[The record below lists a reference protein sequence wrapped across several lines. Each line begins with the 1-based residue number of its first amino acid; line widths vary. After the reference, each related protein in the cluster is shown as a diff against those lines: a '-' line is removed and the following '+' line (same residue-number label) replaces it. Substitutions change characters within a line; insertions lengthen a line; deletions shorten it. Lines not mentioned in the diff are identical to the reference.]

1 MRVKNRKGEYE
12 DCRLDAVTERI
23 KKACSF
29 YSDLNQNVIDPVFI
43 ATKVCNNMKDGITT
57 IELDEISIGI
67 CMNLSLV
74 NQEFGT
80 LGSRIAINN
89 HQKTTDFS
97 FSDAMKMLYN
107 NIDKNNKQSPK
118 ISKRMFDIVN
128 SHGHQIDTMIHHS
141 RDYLINFFGFKTL
154 ERSYFSKIGS
164 RSVETPQFLWMR
176 VALGIW
182 DDDIEKAQNTYELLS
197 MKYFTHATPTLFNSG
212 TPNNNLLSCFLI
224 GTGDSVHDIFN
235 TIHDCAMISKVAGG
249 IGVHISNIRS
259 RNSYVRGTGG
269 KSDGILPMLRV
280 YNDTAEYINQGDRR
294 KGSFAMYI
302 EPWHADVV
310 EFLYSKRNQGIEA
323 ERARDLFYALWV
335 PDLFMERVEQ
345 NEVWSLMCPDECPGL
360 SDSYGQEFKDL
371 YESYEKDKK
380 YRKQLKA
387 REIWNILI
395 TTQIETGMPY
405 MCYKDSFNM
414 KSNQMNIGTIKS
426 SNLCAEIALYSDKN
440 QYACCNLASVRL
452 HSFLVPSEHTMK
464 MKNSNIRLYGKK
476 DCKYCSMAIALFV
489 EHDIKYKYIS
499 LDDNELRE
507 LFFTKYN
514 VKTVPQIFVDTE
526 LIGGFS
532 NLLDLVR
539 PTIDYN
545 KMRTTVHTIVENLNR
560 IIDINYY
567 PVEQTRISNLS
578 YRPIG
583 IGVQGLAD
591 VFMSMWLPF
600 DSPMAR
606 KINVEIFETLYYSAV
621 EKSMLLSRERKDLWD
636 MKELVFNKYESVH
649 TDYPGAYNKFY
660 GSPLQTGKFQFDLWN
675 VIPSDRYNWK
685 SLMGEIQKYGVRNST
700 LIALMPTASTAQI
713 LNSVEAFEPISSNMY
728 IRRTLAGEFKVVNE
742 YLMKVLYNM
751 NMWDEKMKYRIMH
764 YRGSIQEI
772 KQIPTEIREIFKT
785 AYEIK
790 QKSIIDM
797 AVDRGAFVCQSQ
809 SLNIFINEQNP
820 EKFADILTKVHFH
833 GWKKGLK
840 TGSYYIRS
848 KAAVDT
854 QTFTLTP
861 DLEEEFRKE
870 SFQNENETCMSCG
883 S

>member
-1 MRVKNRKGEYE
+1 MREKNRKGEYE

>member
-89 HQKTTDFS
+89 HQKTTDFC

-107 NIDKNNKQSPK
+107 NVDKNNKQSPK
-118 ISKRMFDIVN
+118 ISKSMFDIVN
-128 SHGHQIDTMIHHS
+128 SHGNQIDTMIHHS

-164 RSVETPQFLWMR
+164 RSMETPQFLWMR

-224 GTGDSVHDIFN
+224 GTGDSVDDIFN

-310 EFLYSKRNQGIEA
+310 EFLYAKRNQGIEA
-323 ERARDLFYALWV
+323 ERARDLFYALWI

-360 SDSYGQEFKDL
+360 SDSYGQKFKDL

-452 HSFLVPSEHTMK
+452 HSFLVPSEHTVK

-514 VKTVPQIFVDTE
+514 VKTVPQIFIDTE

-560 IIDINYY
+560 VIDINYY

-636 MKELVFNKYESVH
+636 RKELVFNKYESVH
-649 TDYPGAYNKFY
+649 MDYPGAYNKFY

-685 SLMGEIQKYGVRNST
+685 SLMDEIQKYGVRNST

>member
-1 MRVKNRKGEYE
+1 
-12 DCRLDAVTERI
+12 
-23 KKACSF
+23 
-29 YSDLNQNVIDPVFI
+29 
-43 ATKVCNNMKDGITT
+43 MKDGITT

>member
-1 MRVKNRKGEYE
+1 MKVKNRKGEYE

-29 YSDLNQNVIDPVFI
+29 YSDLNQDVIDPVFI

-74 NQEFGT
+74 NQEFGV

-89 HQKTTDFS
+89 HQKTTNFT
-97 FSDAMKMLYN
+97 FVEAMRMLYN
-107 NIDKNNKQSPK
+107 NVDVGNKHSPK
-118 ISKRMFDIVN
+118 ISKKLYDIVN
-128 SHGHQIDTMIHHS
+128 DHGNDINNMINPA
-141 RDYLINFFGFKTL
+141 RDYMINFFGFKTM
-154 ERSYFSKIGS
+154 ERSYFSKVNS
-164 RSVETPQFLWMR
+164 KSVETPQFLWMR

-182 DDDIEKAQNTYELLS
+182 GDCMEKVQNTYSLLS
-197 MKYFTHATPTLFNSG
+197 LRYFIHATPTLFNSG
-212 TPNNNLLSCFLI
+212 TPKNNLLSCFLM
-224 GTGDSVHDIFN
+224 GTDDSVHDIFS

-249 IGVHISNIRS
+249 IGVHISNIRA

-294 KGSFAMYI
+294 KGSFAMYM
-302 EPWHADVV
+302 EPWHADIL
-310 EFLYSKRNQGIEA
+310 EFLYAKRNQGIDA

-335 PDLFMERVEQ
+335 PDIFMERVEK
-345 NEVWSLMCPDECPGL
+345 NSYWSLMCPDECPGL
-360 SDSYGQEFKDL
+360 TDAYGKSFNEL
-371 YESYEKDKK
+371 YESYENEGRFRKK
-380 YRKQLKA
+380 VQA

-405 MCYKDSFNM
+405 MCYKDSFNL

-440 QYACCNLASVRL
+440 QYACCNLASIRL
-452 HSFLVPSEHTMK
+452 HSFLKPNENINRMK
-464 MKNSNIRLYGKK
+464 SVRFYGKK
-476 DCKYCSMAIALFV
+476 DCKYCSMAIALFI
-489 EHDIKYKYIS
+489 EHSVKYNYIS
-499 LDDNELRE
+499 LDDPELRDM
-507 LFFTKYN
+507 FFTKYG
-514 VKTVPQIFVDTE
+514 VTTVPQIFFGSERIGGYSDLLE
-526 LIGGFS
+526 LI
-532 NLLDLVR
+532 R
-539 PTIDYN
+539 PTIDYS
-545 KMRTTVHTIVENLNR
+545 KMREVVHTVVENLNK

-567 PVEQTRISNLS
+567 PVEQTRLSNLCH
-578 YRPIG
+578 RPIG

-600 DSPMAR
+600 DSEISR
-606 KINVEIFETLYYSAV
+606 SINLEIFETLYYSAV
-621 EKSMLLSRERKDLWD
+621 EKSMLLARDRKELWD
-636 MKELVFNKYESVH
+636 NNMLILNEYENVH
-649 TDYPGAYNKFY
+649 KDYPGAYNSFY
-660 GSPLQTGKFQFDLWN
+660 GSPLQQGKFQFDLWN
-675 VIPSDRYNWK
+675 VKPSNRYNWDE
-685 SLMGEIQKYGVRNST
+685 LMTNIQRYGVRNST
-700 LIALMPTASTAQI
+700 LLALMPTASTAQI

-742 YLMKVLYNM
+742 YLMKILYNM
-751 NMWDEKMKYRIMH
+751 GLWDDKMKYRIMH
-764 YRGSIQEI
+764 HRGSIQSI
-772 KQIPTEIREIFKT
+772 FQIPVEIREIFKT

-790 QKSIIDM
+790 QKTIIDM

-820 EKFADILTKVHFH
+820 EKFADILTKVHFY
-833 GWKKGLK
+833 GWKNGLK

-861 DLEEEFRKE
+861 NLEEEFRKE
-870 SFQNENETCMSCG
+870 SVQFNQEGCLHCG